1 MKFHTVS
8 CIAVLVLLLISC
20 AGIPESDFSD
30 LTGTDSYSRRI
41 ESFLEEGDSLRA
53 IPLMQAWKK
62 ASGKNHDLYQTVI
75 DRIKT
80 DWHTAREDGDW
91 KRAIA
96 YLRSFQILSD
106 FAHLIDVTE
115 VDLFVQGAMDYIE
128 SSRIGAAAALIQAN
142 INPDNLDDETRKEL
156 AGVFSDAGYT
166 SLSAMLRSEP
176 IPESPGMEPLIDGT
190 ITVWVNRGLR
200 VEGNVGVPDRGI
212 GSGFFIDSNGYLLT
226 NYHVIESEVNPSY
239 KGYSRLFIK
248 TDEESG
254 DRIPAR
260 VVGWDKNFDLALLKT
275 EMDVPYVFS
284 FANQKMPELGDR
296 ISAIGSPGGL
306 AKTLTSGTVS
316 AFARSVQPLAGSLQI
331 DVPINPG
338 NSGGP
343 LLNNNGEVIGIV
355 FAGITD
361 FEGVNFAIPGQYAQ
375 SLIPALYEGGQIE
388 LPWLG
393 VSAWDN
399 SGEIDVVYVVP
410 HTPAADTGLLP
421 GDTIKS
427 INGQSLVSIRHV
439 QEYMITCIPGTLATI
454 EWERDGEVH
463 QAVAYLDVRPE
474 IPLKEALSMDAR
486 EHLLAP
492 LFGFTVER
500 IDGWGLRQK
509 YRIVSVLQGSISDEI
524 GFSAGDAISLK
535 RWRYVKEYD
544 AVLIQLDLKGRKAG
558 FLESDVKLGSYLN
571 INTVF

>member
-1 MKFHTVS
+1 MKLHTVS
-8 CIAVLVLLLISC
+8 CTVVLLLISC
-20 AGIPESDFSD
+20 AGIPESD
-30 LTGTDSYSRRI
+30 LPGLPVTDSYSRRI
-41 ESFLEEGDSLRA
+41 ESLLAEGDSLRA
-53 IPLMQAWKK
+53 IPLIQAWEKE
-62 ASGKNHDLYQTVI
+62 SGKNHDLYQTAI

-80 DWHTAREDGDW
+80 DWHTVRDDGDW

-96 YLRSFQILSD
+96 YLRSFKVLSD
-106 FAHLIDVTE
+106 LTHLTDVTE
-115 VDLFVQGAMDYIE
+115 VDLFVQGAMDYIK

-142 INPDNLDDETRKEL
+142 IDPDNLDDETREEL

-176 IPESPGMEPLIDGT
+176 IPESPGMEPLINGT

-200 VEGNVGVPDRGI
+200 LEGNVGVPDRGI

-284 FANQKMPELGDR
+284 FANQEMPELGDR

-343 LLNNNGEVIGIV
+343 LLNNNGEIIGVV

-361 FEGVNFAIPGQYAQ
+361 FEGINFAIPGQYAQ

-399 SGEIDVVYVVP
+399 SGEIDVIYVVP

-421 GDTIKS
+421 GDVIKS
-427 INGQSLVSIRHV
+427 INGQSLVSIRQV
-439 QEYMITCIPGTLATI
+439 QEYMITCIPGTLVSI
-454 EWERDGEVH
+454 EWGRDGVDH
-463 QAVAYLDVRPE
+463 QAAAYLDVRPE

-500 IDGWGLRQK
+500 IDGWGFRQK
-509 YRIVSVLQGSISDEI
+509 YRIVSVLQGSTADEA

-535 RWRYVKEYD
+535 RWRYVKEID
-544 AVLIQLDLKGRKAG
+544 AVFIQLNLKGRKAG
-558 FLESDVKLGSYLN
+558 FLESAVQLGSYLN